1 MSCCAP
7 ALDGHGGSKDL
18 LADAARAQRLTEWLH
33 SVRQEAEGIGRL
45 VLSVPDMH
53 CGACIAALESGVSKI
68 SGVLSVRANLT
79 LRRLIVMFDSNDADV
94 LDVIEK
100 TVQRLGYDA
109 LPVDL
114 GDLDAE
120 RDRQEARRLLIALA
134 VAGFAT
140 ANIMLLSV
148 SVWSGAEASTGH
160 LFHFVSLLIAVPAVA
175 FAGRPFF
182 TSALSAVRAG
192 RVNMDVPIAL
202 ALLLSLGMSIT
213 RTIIGEGHIY
223 FDAAVMLTF
232 FLLIG
237 RYLDQRMRERA
248 RSAVIS
254 LTRMAPKGA
263 RVVADNGQ
271 TEWLPAD
278 ELRPGDIVRLTTGER
293 LAVDAIVMKG
303 EGTVD
308 RSLVTGESEPVA
320 AAPGTRLEAGVL
332 ALSAPLDLRVEKTAN
347 KSFLSEIATMMEAA
361 EQGRGETA
369 SLTDRLA
376 GLYAPVVHALAALT
390 FVGWMLWSA
399 DIWTS
404 LDTAVAVL
412 IVTCP
417 CALGLAVPVVHVIAA
432 ARLFESGILMRN
444 GDALERLA
452 EADHVIFDK
461 TGTLTTGRPRV
472 AKCLLATVRERSAAC
487 ELARHSSHPAA
498 MAVADYL
505 DDSASLHAEAIREVP
520 AAGIE
525 ARLGTK
531 IARLG
536 RADWVADIARI
547 PAGIQPPATGLA
559 FAFEGETVRSI
570 EMAESLRPQ
579 AIQTVNA
586 IRERGLA
593 VELLS
598 GDGPLAVSTIAER
611 LGIEDLRAE
620 CRPADKLERLDRLRE
635 NGAKVLMVGDG
646 LNDAPSLA
654 GAHVSFAPGSAC
666 DVGRLAADF
675 VFTRPGLDAVENAL
689 TLAQQARRLVRQNLT
704 LAICYNILAVP
715 LAMTGFVTPLIAA
728 LLMSGSSILVVG
740 NALRL
745 STGNRNSADQ
755 VALGDAAVVVTPNG
769 GVAG

>member
-7 ALDGHGGSKDL
+7 ALDARSGSKDL

-33 SVRQEAEGIGRL
+33 AVRQDDEGIGRL
-45 VLSVPDMH
+45 VLSVPEMH
-53 CGACIAALESGVSKI
+53 CGACIAALEG
-68 SGVLSVRANLT
+68 GLSSLEGIHTVRANLT
-79 LRRLIVMFDSNDADV
+79 LRRLIVTFDNDEPDI
-94 LDVIEK
+94 LDTIERA
-100 TVQRLGYDA
+100 VQRLGYDA
-109 LPVDL
+109 SPVDL

-120 RDRQEARRLLIALA
+120 RDRQEARKLLIALA

-148 SVWSGAEASTGH
+148 SVWSGAADSTQH
-160 LFHFVSLLIAVPAVA
+160 LFHFISLLIAVPAVA
-175 FAGRPFF
+175 FSGRPFF
-182 TSALSAVRAG
+182 MSALTAVRAG

-202 ALLLSLGMSIT
+202 ALILSLGMSIA
-213 RTIIGEGHIY
+213 RTIVGEGHIY

-263 RVVADNGQ
+263 RLVSENGQ
-271 TEWLPAD
+271 AEWVPAD
-278 ELRPGDIVRLTTGER
+278 ELRPGHIVRLTTGER
-293 LAVDAIVMKG
+293 LAVDAVVLSG

-308 RSLVTGESEPVA
+308 RSLVTGEAEPVA

-332 ALSAPLDLRVEKTAN
+332 ALSAPFDLRVEKAAN
-347 KSFLSEIATMMEAA
+347 ESFLSEIATMMEAA

-390 FVGWMLWSA
+390 FVGWMLWSS
-399 DIWTS
+399 DIWMS

-452 EADHVIFDK
+452 EADHVVFDK

-472 AKCLLATVRERSAAC
+472 VECALATTRERYAAS
-487 ELARHSSHPAA
+487 ELAQHSSHPAA
-498 MAVADYL
+498 LAIADYL
-505 DDSASLHAEAIREVP
+505 PDPATPSAEAIREEP

-525 ARLGTK
+525 ARFDGRL
-531 IARLG
+531 ARLG
-536 RADWVADIARI
+536 RADWVAEIADR
-547 PAGIQPPATGLA
+547 PADAAAPRSGLA
-559 FAFEGETVRSI
+559 FAFEGDPLRPI
-570 EMAESLRPQ
+570 ELAESLRPQ
-579 AIQTVNA
+579 AVRTVEA
-586 IRERGLA
+586 IGDRGLP

-598 GDGPLAVSTIAER
+598 GDGPRAVSAIAER
-611 LGIEDLRAE
+611 LGIADRRAE
-620 CRPADKLERLDRLRE
+620 CRPADKLARLDALRE
-635 NGAKVLMVGDG
+635 NGAHVLMVGDG

-675 VFTRPGLDAVENAL
+675 VFTRQDLGAVDNAL
-689 TLAQQARRLVRQNLT
+689 TLAHQARRLVRQNLT
-704 LAICYNILAVP
+704 LAICYNVLAVP
-715 LAMTGFVTPLIAA
+715 LAMAGLVTPLIAA

-745 STGNRNSADQ
+745 SSGERGSASHQ
-755 VALGDAAVVVTPNG
+755 GLNDAANPTAQQG
-769 GVAG
+769 FAG

>member
-7 ALDGHGGSKDL
+7 ALDARSGSQDL

-33 SVRQEAEGIGRL
+33 AVRQDNEGIGRL
-45 VLSVPDMH
+45 VLSVPEMH
-53 CGACIAALESGVSKI
+53 CGACIAALEG
-68 SGVLSVRANLT
+68 GLSSLEGIHTVRANLT
-79 LRRLIVMFDSNDADV
+79 LRRLIVTFDNDEPDI
-94 LDVIEK
+94 LDTIERA
-100 TVQRLGYDA
+100 VQRLGYDA
-109 LPVDL
+109 SPVDL

-120 RDRQEARRLLIALA
+120 RDRQEARKLLIALA

-148 SVWSGAEASTGH
+148 SVWSGAADSTQH
-160 LFHFVSLLIAVPAVA
+160 LFHFISLLIAVPAVA
-175 FAGRPFF
+175 FSGRPFF
-182 TSALSAVRAG
+182 MSALTAVRAG

-202 ALLLSLGMSIT
+202 ALILSLGMSIA
-213 RTIIGEGHIY
+213 RTIVGEGHIY

-263 RVVADNGQ
+263 RLVSENGQ
-271 TEWLPAD
+271 AEWVPAD
-278 ELRPGDIVRLTTGER
+278 ELRPGHIVRLTTGER
-293 LAVDAIVMKG
+293 LAVDAVVLSG

-308 RSLVTGESEPVA
+308 RSLVTGEAEPVA

-332 ALSAPLDLRVEKTAN
+332 ALSTPFDLRVEKAAN
-347 KSFLSEIATMMEAA
+347 ESFLSEIATMMEAA

-390 FVGWMLWSA
+390 FVGWMLWST
-399 DIWTS
+399 DIWMS

-452 EADHVIFDK
+452 EADHVVFDK

-472 AKCLLATVRERSAAC
+472 VECALATTRERYAAS
-487 ELARHSSHPAA
+487 ELAQHSSHPAA
-498 MAVADYL
+498 LAVADYL
-505 DDSASLHAEAIREVP
+505 PDPATPSAEAIREEP

-525 ARLGTK
+525 ARFDGRL
-531 IARLG
+531 ARLG
-536 RADWVADIARI
+536 RADWVAEIADR
-547 PAGIQPPATGLA
+547 PADAAALRSGLA
-559 FAFEGETVRSI
+559 FAFEGDPLRPI
-570 EMAESLRPQ
+570 ELAESLRPQ
-579 AIQTVNA
+579 AVRTVEA
-586 IRERGLA
+586 IGDRGLP

-598 GDGPLAVSTIAER
+598 GDGPRAVSAIAER
-611 LGIEDLRAE
+611 LGIADRRAE
-620 CRPADKLERLDRLRE
+620 CRPADKLARLDALRE
-635 NGAKVLMVGDG
+635 NGAHVLMVGDG

-675 VFTRPGLDAVENAL
+675 VFTRQDLGAVDNAL
-689 TLAQQARRLVRQNLT
+689 TLAHQARRLVRQNLT
-704 LAICYNILAVP
+704 LAICYNVLAVP
-715 LAMTGFVTPLIAA
+715 LAMAGLVTPLIAA

-745 STGNRNSADQ
+745 SSGERGSASHQ
-755 VALGDAAVVVTPNG
+755 GLNDAANPTAQQG
-769 GVAG
+769 FAG